1 MFLVESLSCSWSL
14 AKMNTQ
20 RYVLILRYK
29 NYVKQSY
36 NGNHHIFTEAVHEN
50 IGITDKKIGRFAF
63 IFADLR
69 VHTGLLCF

>member
-1 MFLVESLSCSWSL
+1 
-14 AKMNTQ
+14 MNRQ
-20 RYVLILRYK
+20 IYVLVLRYN

-36 NGNHHIFTEAVHEN
+36 NGNPHIFTEAVHVS
-50 IGITDKKIGRFAF
+50 IGITDKKFDRFAF

>member
-1 MFLVESLSCSWSL
+1 MDR
-14 AKMNTQ
+14 Q
-20 RYVLILRYK
+20 IYVLVLRYN

-36 NGNHHIFTEAVHEN
+36 NGNPHIFTGAVHEN
-50 IGITDKKIGRFAF
+50 TGITDKKIGRFAF